1 MYNSF
6 MKRHDF
12 IMVKTEGDYHPT
24 ISLIKLLWS
33 LGIIKEYICFYAAEN
48 ETQMIQVWCYDN

>member
-1 MYNSF
+1 
-6 MKRHDF
+6 MKRHNF
-12 IMVKTEGDYHPT
+12 IIVKTEGDYHPT